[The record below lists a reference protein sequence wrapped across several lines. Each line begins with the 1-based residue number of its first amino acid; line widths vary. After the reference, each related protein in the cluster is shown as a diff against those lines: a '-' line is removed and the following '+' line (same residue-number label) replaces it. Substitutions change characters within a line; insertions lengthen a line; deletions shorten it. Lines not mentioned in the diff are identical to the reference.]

1 MYISSSGVFYSAQ
14 AHTVE
19 TPAES
24 SRSLLCGPLSMAFKA
39 GLVGG
44 WGWGQPSR
52 RQSRLRMWASRVGL
66 STQRCLQRWVAAP
79 SPPGVD
85 LDSPEARRA
94 LTLWWPKAEGRNK
107 PALPPSSAKFV
118 AEASPVG
125 SQRED
130 RSCAIKVVL
139 MPPCSSPVKSW
150 QGSSA
155 GKFCGTTSHLCLSG
169 LEQVLNKCEL
179 PFLLDPKGSL
189 RGF

>member
-1 MYISSSGVFYSAQ
+1 MEG
-14 AHTVE
+14 
-19 TPAES
+19 
-24 SRSLLCGPLSMAFKA
+24 
-39 GLVGG
+39 GG

-52 RQSRLRMWASRVGL
+52 RQSRLRMWASRIGL
-66 STQRCLQRWVAAP
+66 SMQRCLQRWVAAP

-130 RSCAIKVVL
+130 RSCAIKVVP
-139 MPPCSSPVKSW
+139 MPPCSSPVKSR

-179 PFLLDPKGSL
+179 PFLLDSKGSL
-189 RGF
+189 RGS